1 MVSIPSLW
9 LGILLGAVAV
19 FVASS
24 IIHMVLAYHR
34 NDFSG
39 VANEDAVM
47 DALRPFNIPPG
58 EYVVPRAGS
67 SAAMKSPEFRAKVEK
82 GPVVFLNVM
91 PPGMPNMG
99 SSLVQW
105 FLYCVLVGVFA
116 AYVAGRTLMPGEA
129 YWAVS
134 RVAGTVAFAGYGL
147 GLIQSSIWY
156 KRAWSTT
163 AKSLFDALIYAMLT
177 GGAIAGFWPEM

>member
-1 MVSIPSLW
+1 MVPIPSLW
-9 LGILLGAVAV
+9 LGILLGAVIV
-19 FVASS
+19 FIVSS
-24 IIHMVLAYHR
+24 IIHMVLPYHR

-67 SAAMKSPEFRAKVEK
+67 PAAMKTPEFKAKVEK
-82 GPVVFLNVM
+82 GPVLFLNVM
-91 PPGMPNMG
+91 PAGMPSMG

-105 FLYCVLVGVFA
+105 FLYCALVGVFA
-116 AYVAGRTLMPGEA
+116 AYVAGRTLMPGAE

-134 RVAGTVAFAGYGL
+134 RVASTVAFAGYGL
-147 GLIQSSIWY
+147 ALLQNSIWY

-177 GGAIAGFWPEM
+177 GGALAGFWPAM